1 MTSIETTPLAGLPL
15 LLVKGRTRVLV
26 AADLH
31 LGIEHE
37 LWLGGASI
45 PSQTGRILGR
55 LLEAIDE
62 ARPDR
67 LLLLGDIK
75 HNVPRTSWQ
84 ERKEVPSFIE
94 ALAERVSVDVVP
106 GNHDGGISDLI
117 PPGTSLHPASGILRE
132 GVAYFHGHTWPHP
145 SLLGAEVLV
154 AGHIHPAI
162 RLTDALGYSTNQR
175 AWIRA
180 PLSIGALGEDFP
192 GERPELILVPAFNDL
207 CGGLPLNS
215 RQEEDRGPIP
225 ALANLEA
232 GRIYLLDG
240 TDLGDLEGIIACGRG
255 GGGFRKRLNS
265 RGR

>member
-15 LLVKGRTRVLV
+15 LLVEGKTRVLV

-31 LGIEHE
+31 LGIEHD

-45 PSQTGRILGR
+45 PTQTGRILDR
-55 LLEAIDE
+55 LLDAIDE

-84 ERKEVPSFIE
+84 ERREVPSFLD
-94 ALAERVSVDVVP
+94 ALAKRVSVDVVP

-117 PPGTSLHPASGILRE
+117 LPGTSLHPASGILLE

-145 SLLGAEVLV
+145 SLLRAEVLV

-162 RLTDALGYSTNQR
+162 RLTDALGCSTNRR

-180 PLSIGALGEDFP
+180 PLSIEALGDDFSR
-192 GERPELILVPAFNDL
+192 ERPEMILVPAFNDL

-225 ALANLEA
+225 ALANLDA

-240 TDLGDLEGIIACGRG
+240 TDLGDLRGIIACGRG
-255 GGGFRKRLNS
+255 GSRKRLNS